1 LERTPSPLHGASSST
16 RSADLAAFACIL
28 PITKLRIFS
37 NAPLKKEN
45 IQLVNCL
52 QNHHLSGGL
61 PSFTGDAYQ
70 GQSPMSR
77 TANAYQKAIYMT

>member
-1 LERTPSPLHGASSST
+1 
-16 RSADLAAFACIL
+16 
-28 PITKLRIFS
+28 
-37 NAPLKKEN
+37 
-45 IQLVNCL
+45 L

-61 PSFTGDAYQ
+61 SSFTGDAYQ

>member
-1 LERTPSPLHGASSST
+1 M
-16 RSADLAAFACIL
+16 
-28 PITKLRIFS
+28 FS
-37 NAPLKKEN
+37 NALPKKEN